1 MVLIVVY
8 EAIAVF
14 VMKVFLSV
22 AEIANVTK
30 KEKTTVLRWIKAGRF
45 GNIRKVGNE
54 FRVSHK
60 LALTGSFASNLPPR
74 GSAASFPPSEYSYPS
89 PAR

>member
-1 MVLIVVY
+1 MVLIVFNATIG
-8 EAIAVF
+8 AI
-14 VMKVFLSV
+14 VMKVCLSV

-54 FRVSHK
+54 YRVPHFSIVITLVKIEH
-60 LALTGSFASNLPPR
+60 LCYN
-74 GSAASFPPSEYSYPS
+74 SFPMKFSFHPQDHIEGY
-89 PAR
+89 

>member
-1 MVLIVVY
+1 MIARD

-14 VMKVFLSV
+14 VMKVYLSV
-22 AEIANVTK
+22 AEIADVTK

-54 FRVSHK
+54 YRVPHE
-60 LALTGSFASNLPPR
+60 SFKKWWERRMRRSI
-74 GSAASFPPSEYSYPS
+74 
-89 PAR
+89 PAEQQK

>member
-8 EAIAVF
+8 EAITVF

-30 KEKTTVLRWIKAGRF
+30 KEKTTVLRWIKTGGLGSVCRGF
-45 GNIRKVGNE
+45 NGY
-54 FRVSHK
+54 RV
-60 LALTGSFASNLPPR
+60 
-74 GSAASFPPSEYSYPS
+74 EW
-89 PAR
+89 

>member
-30 KEKTTVLRWIKAGRF
+30 KEKTTVLHWIKAVRF

-54 FRVSHK
+54 YRVPH
-60 LALTGSFASNLPPR
+60 FSNVMRVLNN
-74 GSAASFPPSEYSYPS
+74 
-89 PAR
+89 

>member
-1 MVLIVVY
+1 MVLIVLN

-14 VMKVFLSV
+14 VMKVFLSI

-30 KEKTTVLRWIKAGRF
+30 KEKTTILRWIKAGRF

-54 FRVSHK
+54 YRVPHE
-60 LALTGSFASNLPPR
+60 SFKKWWEMRLRKSKP
-74 GSAASFPPSEYSYPS
+74 E
-89 PAR
+89 

>member
-1 MVLIVVY
+1 MIVLIALN
-8 EAIAVF
+8 EAIVNSG
-14 VMKVFLSV
+14 MKIFLSV

-54 FRVSHK
+54 YRVPHE
-60 LALTGSFASNLPPR
+60 SFKKWWEGRMRRSVPD
-74 GSAASFPPSEYSYPS
+74 EQQK
-89 PAR
+89 